1 MRIEAYTQVQQ
12 LYNSTGAKQ
21 LKKESVKSS
30 FSDKLQISG
39 MGRDMQIAKQAVAN
53 TPDIREDLVASI
65 KSKVDNG
72 TYAVDGESLAKKLYE
87 KYSTF

>member
-12 LYNSTGAKQ
+12 LYNSTGTKQ
-21 LKKESVKSS
+21 VKKENVKSS

-39 MGRDMQIAKQAVAN
+39 MGRDIQTAKQAVAN
-53 TPDIREDLVASI
+53 VADVRQDLVASV

-72 TYAVDGESLAKKLYE
+72 TYEVDGESLARKLYE
-87 KYSTF
+87 KYSAF